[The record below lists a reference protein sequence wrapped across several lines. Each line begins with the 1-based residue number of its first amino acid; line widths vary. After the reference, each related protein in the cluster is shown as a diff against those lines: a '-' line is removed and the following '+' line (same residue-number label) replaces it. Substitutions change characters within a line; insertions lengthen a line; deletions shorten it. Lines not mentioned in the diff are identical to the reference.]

1 MVGRIIC
8 YRERGRGGLRQE
20 RLGGLTLM
28 TGELYA
34 PPGLP
39 QWRLRRR
46 LARLERSLT
55 ALGIGRVVLSEGFP
69 YGGWLAKL
77 RPVETLGFYREA
89 ADVLVLEVLRAKGV
103 EPARAVVTLSGPWL
117 CPELTRAARRLC
129 PQVRTLRIDVPRAGE
144 GYARWLQTEY
154 GLPVAPP
161 SGRTDVTL
169 SFGPGGQGQ
178 GHVLRL
184 YEPLPPEGPRLYARD
199 VELPADCGQPL
210 LALLWEGGAV
220 KREALYARL
229 KQGE

>member
-69 YGGWLAKL
+69 MGAGWRSCALWRRWGFTGRL
-77 RPVETLGFYREA
+77 RMCWSWRYCGR
-89 ADVLVLEVLRAKGV
+89 KGWNQ
-103 EPARAVVTLSGPWL
+103 PG
-117 CPELTRAARRLC
+117 
-129 PQVRTLRIDVPRAGE
+129 
-144 GYARWLQTEY
+144 RW
-154 GLPVAPP
+154 
-161 SGRTDVTL
+161 
-169 SFGPGGQGQ
+169 
-178 GHVLRL
+178 
-184 YEPLPPEGPRLYARD
+184 
-199 VELPADCGQPL
+199 
-210 LALLWEGGAV
+210 
-220 KREALYARL
+220 
-229 KQGE
+229 